1 METRHRLRRL
11 AAITAVVS
19 AVLLLTACRTTPEP
33 TPTAMPTVPP
43 TEEPGPTA
51 VPTVASDDVIHLAIV
66 WHQHQPVYFK
76 DPETGVY
83 AKPWVRVHAAKDY
96 YDMAAILKAYPDV
109 HTAFNITP
117 SLIRQLDDFA
127 AGAVDAYWEMTMV
140 PAEELSEEQ
149 KRFILRRFFDINPRI
164 IDRFP
169 RYVELQAMRAGVG
182 DEEIEAALE
191 SWTTEDFRDLQVL
204 FNLAWTD
211 PSFLAEEPLASLVE
225 AEQGFSEK
233 DKTIVLDE
241 HLRILKAVIPLHREM
256 QAAGQIEVTMTPF
269 AHPILPLLVD
279 TTLAKIA
286 MPSAELP
293 LPPFRH
299 AEDATAQV
307 ARGVAMYRDHFGAD
321 PQGMWPAE
329 GSVAQIIV
337 HPVGD
342 AGIRWMASDEGVLA
356 KSLGMDSFARDTADV
371 VQEADA
377 LYRPYT
383 VLGGAEE
390 IPVAIVFRDTVISD
404 KVGFTYS
411 GLAGEVAAED
421 FISRIHDIRDRLRKQ
436 GADGPNLV
444 TVILDGENAWEH
456 YPNDGKA
463 FLHSLYQ
470 MLSEDEQI
478 VTVTPSEYLEMF
490 PEEPSRQ
497 IDDLWPGSWIGHD
510 FSTWIGEDEENLA
523 WDYLR
528 RVRETL
534 RRYETGLLTPPSEE
548 ALEDA
553 MTQMYIAEGSDWF
566 WWYGADQ
573 NSGSDEDFD
582 RQYRDTLRQVLTTLG
597 EEPPDWLNVP
607 IIAESPAAMEQAAS
621 DLISPTIDG
630 LVGEGEWEAAG
641 TYSLGGGAMAPGRVP
656 MDRLAY
662 GFSAENLYLRVDAGA
677 DWGALTTAG
686 GNPNARAYLGIY
698 LLPPGG
704 GEASAFSRFGK
715 AETYLGFGATR
726 LLEVAFAANAEIVN
740 VTFSTFDGEQWVAQE
755 FPDEQTIPV
764 AVSGPTLELALP
776 LEVLAPSDA
785 GEGTAMDSGN
795 RVQIRA
801 VYSQGTG
808 GPHAAEEASD
818 LVLMPVNG
826 PALVTV
832 PDLGLTT
839 EVLEIT
845 DPENDDHGPGSYAY
859 PTDGVFEPGVFDITS
874 FSVGYDDTNI
884 VFRLT
889 LGGALEN
896 PWGSPSGVAVQTVD
910 IYIDQDGPESGER
923 LLLPGRNAALT
934 PDYAWDYALWVEG
947 WTPGVYVPGDEAPT
961 QMDAEMVVIADPG
974 QSKITIKVPK
984 AVLGD
989 DPENWAYAAGVLG
1002 QEGFPTSGVWRVRDV
1017 AEEVAQWRFGGA
1029 PADTT
1034 NHTRIIDLAWPA
1046 DATPTQEQMLSDYPP
1061 SQETVGQ
1068 LGPDDFA
1075 QVEML
1080 QPE

>member
-1 METRHRLRRL
+1 MMP
-11 AAITAVVS
+11 TAN
-19 AVLLLTACRTTPEP
+19 ATG
-33 TPTAMPTVPP
+33 TPTQEPGPTAPS

-51 VPTVASDDVIHLAIV
+51 APTAASEDVVHLAIV

-96 YDMAAILKAYPDV
+96 YDMAAILKEYPDV

-127 AGAVDAYWEMTMV
+127 AGATDAYWEMTKV
-140 PAEELSEEQ
+140 PADELTEEQ
-149 KRFILRRFFDINPRI
+149 KRFLLRRFFDINPRI
-164 IDRFP
+164 IERFP
-169 RYVELQAMRAGVG
+169 RYVELQGMRAGVS
-182 DEEIEAALE
+182 DEEIEAALG
-191 SWTTEDFRDLQVL
+191 SWTTQDFRDLQVL

-211 PSFLAEEPLASLVE
+211 PSFLAEDPLASLVE
-225 AEQGFSEK
+225 KERGYSEE

-241 HLRILKAVIPLHREM
+241 HIRILKAVIPLHREM
-256 QAAGQIEVTMTPF
+256 QEAGQIEVTMTPF

-279 TTLAKIA
+279 TTLAKVA

-299 AEDATAQV
+299 AEDAEAQV
-307 ARGVAMYRDHFGAD
+307 ARGIAMYRDHFDTD
-321 PQGMWPAE
+321 PRGMWPAE

-356 KSLGMDSFARDTADV
+356 KSLGMDTFARDTDDL

-383 VLGGAEE
+383 VLGGAQE

-411 GLAGEVAAED
+411 GMAGETAAED
-421 FISRIHDIRDRLRKQ
+421 FINRIHDIHDRLREQ

-463 FLHSLYQ
+463 FLHNLYR
-470 MLSEDEQI
+470 MLSEDERI
-478 VTVTPSEYLEMF
+478 VTVTPSEYLERF

-497 IDDLWPGSWIGHD
+497 IDDLWPGSWINHD
-510 FSTWIGEDEENLA
+510 FSTWIGEDEENHA

-534 RRYETGLLTPPSEE
+534 KRYESGLRTPPSEE
-548 ALEDA
+548 ALEEA

-582 RQYRDTLRQVLTTLG
+582 RQYRDTLGQVFTALG

-607 IIAESPAAMEQAAS
+607 IIAESPAPVEQAAS
-621 DLISPTIDG
+621 GLISPTIDG

-641 TYSLGGGAMAPGRVP
+641 TYTIGGGAMAPGRVP
-656 MDRLAY
+656 MDQLLY
-662 GFSAENLYLRVDAGA
+662 GFSAEDLYLRLDAGA

-704 GEASAFSRFGK
+704 GTASAFSRFGK

-726 LLEVAFAANAEIVN
+726 LLEVVFAANAEIVD
-740 VTFSTFDGEQWVAQE
+740 VTFSTFDGEQWVVQE
-755 FPDEQTIPV
+755 LPGDVLYPREQAIPV

-776 LEVLAPSDA
+776 LEVLAPSEA

-795 RVQIRA
+795 RVQMRA
-801 VYSQGTG
+801 VYSR
-808 GPHAAEEASD
+808 GPHATEDASD
-818 LVLMPVNG
+818 LVLMPSSG
-826 PALVTV
+826 PALVVV

-839 EVLEIT
+839 EVLEIA
-845 DPENDDHGPGSYAY
+845 DPEDDDHGPGNYTY

-889 LGGALEN
+889 LGGPLEN

-910 IYIDQDGPESGER
+910 IYIDQDGPGSGER

-934 PDYAWDYALWVEG
+934 ADYAWDYALWVEG
-947 WTPGVYVPGDEAPT
+947 WTPGVYVPRDVVYPRDEAPT
-961 QMDAEMVVIADPG
+961 QVDAEMFVIADPG
-974 QSKITIKVPK
+974 QSKITVKVPK
-984 AVLGD
+984 AVLGAE
-989 DPENWAYAAGVLG
+989 PESWAYAAVVLG

-1017 AEEVAQWRFGGA
+1017 AEEAAQWRFGGA
-1029 PADTT
+1029 PADTR

-1046 DATPTQEQMLSDYPP
+1046 DATPTQEQMLGHYPP
-1061 SQETVGQ
+1061 SQETAGQ

>member
-1 METRHRLRRL
+1 METSHRLRRL
-11 AAITAVVS
+11 VAIMTIASAAL
-19 AVLLLTACRTTPEP
+19 VLMSCGTTPEP
-33 TPTAMPTVPP
+33 TPTLMPTAPS

-51 VPTVASDDVIHLAIV
+51 MPTIASEDVIHLAIV

-96 YDMAAILKAYPDV
+96 YDMAAILKEYPDV

-127 AGAVDAYWEMTMV
+127 AGATDAYWEMTMV

-149 KRFILRRFFDINPRI
+149 KRFILRRFFDVNARI
-164 IDRFP
+164 VERFP
-169 RYVELQAMRAGVG
+169 RYIELRTMRTGVG

-191 SWTTEDFRDLQVL
+191 SWTAQDFRDLQVL

-211 PSFLAEEPLASLVE
+211 PSFLAEEPLASLVNKE
-225 AEQGFSEK
+225 RGYSEE

-256 QAAGQIEVTMTPF
+256 QEAGQIEVTMTPF

-286 MPSAELP
+286 MPSADLP
-293 LPPFRH
+293 VPPFRH
-299 AEDATAQV
+299 AEDAAAQV
-307 ARGVAMYRDHFGAD
+307 ARGVAMYRDHFDAD
-321 PQGMWPAE
+321 PRGMWPAE

-337 HPVGD
+337 HTVGD

-356 KSLGMDSFARDTADV
+356 KSLGMDAFARDTDDV

-377 LYRPYT
+377 LYGPYT
-383 VLGGAEE
+383 VLGGAQE

-411 GLAGEVAAED
+411 GLAGEAAARD
-421 FISRIHDIRDRLRKQ
+421 FINRIHDIHDRLREQ
-436 GADGPNLV
+436 GAEGPNLV

-463 FLHSLYQ
+463 FLHNLYR
-470 MLSEDEQI
+470 MLSEDERI
-478 VTVTPSEYLEMF
+478 VTVTPTEYLEKF

-534 RRYETGLLTPPSEE
+534 RRYESGLDTPPSEE
-548 ALEDA
+548 ALEEA

-582 RQYRDTLRQVLTTLG
+582 RQYRDTLKQVLTTLG

-621 DLISPTIDG
+621 GLISPTIDG
-630 LVGEGEWEAAG
+630 LVDEGEWEAAG
-641 TYSLGGGAMAPGRVP
+641 AYSLGGGAMAPGRMP
-656 MDRLAY
+656 MDRLFY
-662 GFSAENLYLRVDAGA
+662 GFSAQDLYLRVDAGA
-677 DWGALTTAG
+677 NWGALTTAG
-686 GNPNARAYLGIY
+686 GNPNARAYLGFY
-698 LLPPGG
+698 LLPPGRG
-704 GEASAFSRFGK
+704 AASAFSRFGE
-715 AETYLGFGATR
+715 AETYLGFGATH
-726 LLEVAFAANAEIVN
+726 LLEVVFAANAEIVD
-740 VTFSTFDGEQWVAQE
+740 VTFSAFDGDRWVAQGL
-755 FPDEQTIPV
+755 PDAQAIPV
-764 AVSGPTLELALP
+764 AVSGRTLELALP
-776 LEVLAPSDA
+776 LEVLAPAKA
-785 GEGTAMDSGN
+785 GEGTALDSGN
-795 RVQIRA
+795 RVQVRA

-808 GPHAAEEASD
+808 GPGAAEDASD
-818 LVLMPVNG
+818 LVLMPVTG
-826 PALVTV
+826 PALVVV

-845 DPENDDHGPGSYAY
+845 DPADDDHGPGPYTY
-859 PTDGVFEPGVFDITS
+859 PSDGVFKPGVFDITT

-889 LGGALEN
+889 LAGPLEN
-896 PWGSPSGVAVQTVD
+896 AWGSPNGLSVQTVD
-910 IYIDQDGPESGER
+910 IYIDQDGPSSGAR
-923 LLLPGRNAALT
+923 LLLPGRNAALA
-934 PDYAWDYALWVEG
+934 PDYAWDYAIWAEG
-947 WTPGVYVPGDEAPT
+947 WSPGVYVPGDEAPT
-961 QMDAEMVVIADPG
+961 QVDAEMFVIADPG

-984 AVLGD
+984 VVLGD
-989 DPENWAYAAGVLG
+989 DPQNWAYAAAVLG

-1017 AEEVAQWRFGGA
+1017 AEEAAQWRFGGA
-1029 PADTT
+1029 PTDTT

-1046 DATPTQEQMLSDYPP
+1046 DATLSQEQMLSKYPS
-1061 SQETVGQ
+1061 SQETAGR

-1075 QVEML
+1075 QVGML
-1080 QPE
+1080 RSE